1 MNIVQRKMNSSVD
14 FVFTLHMIWLNEFSN
29 TKFATKRAQK
39 NPSTANIIGWGNVI
53 EKNFQKKQ

>member
-39 NPSTANIIGWGNVI
+39 KTSTANIIGWGM
-53 EKNFQKKQ
+53 